1 MPLDPFAALGIEA
14 PTSPPPSAMIP
25 GQDMPTMRVT
35 PQKGGVNP
43 FAALGIDDSVSYPAT
58 AARQV
63 APVGRG
69 VAANFAAGANQSI
82 MGALGAPVDLAS
94 GAMHL
99 LERGRAATSGI
110 PSPWGTPDQEP
121 VGGSSWIKRQFG
133 RVSANPDD
141 VQPVNEA
148 ERMAQGA
155 GGAVAQVPLMA
166 MGGAAV
172 SGAPG
177 LVGGVGRSLARAGV
191 ETVPQTA
198 LTAAATGIGGAA
210 GQAAE
215 DAAPDALKPYA
226 NIAGNLAGAA
236 GTIGAVAGARAGT
249 NLIVRKAGEAGIG
262 RKTDIGGMRATGAQ
276 INAAGNQVESA
287 LGPEGRQLLERTA
300 ATEKEATELEAK
312 VSDPTATPD
321 EQAAAQSR
329 LRQIQS
335 QRMNLVPGA
344 EPTTAQVAQTPSAA
358 AFEKVHRVATP
369 EPFLQRAQ
377 DQNVARVASI
387 NAVQP
392 EGNAASVGQMFTDHL
407 NALEAAGQQRIAGAS
422 GAVSGATERLG
433 GQQAPAAIGEAMRGG
448 LEANN
453 KVLQGR
459 ERTLWQAIDP
469 EGKLALSVRP
479 VRDAAK
485 TLLSEINPAVGD
497 SLTEHEAF
505 LPAVANGPDVISFT
519 DLSKLRGNI
528 GDAQRTLGPKLGF
541 DSRPMRRLGI
551 LKNAVDES
559 IARAVDEQVS
569 RNPDLAG
576 RVQSE
581 IQQYGEVT
589 GRSPGRA
596 NPADSG
602 GVASGLPGA
611 SGAPGAGN
619 AGRGNAA
626 GGDAIPPL
634 AANGRV
640 GRAPETL
647 VDFLISR
654 GGVRDQGGD
663 LAAQGLDTVHHR
675 AAGRLINRRGLTL
688 DYAREAAVQEGFLP
702 PNADIN
708 DLRNALGEHASGRPT
723 YRIHEAADAALRQQ
737 DVRQTALQ
745 EEATRRAQ
753 AAVSGFEG
761 DAGLRLTQ
769 AEHDHATRLVMEDRL
784 HPEDAVR
791 QAIMHGDESVLQRNA
806 ERSAFGMGVPLSAH
820 QSEMGVGGGAPALT
834 PNFDQ
839 TAADRYAA
847 ARQSTLERKST
858 YRQGPVG
865 AVLRSGPGGA
875 EFAVA
880 DSDVARKFF
889 SGGAR
894 EPADVQ
900 RFISAAG
907 GQPEALQ
914 AAREYLANDMRARGI
929 THPDGTID
937 LAKFAGWQRTH
948 SRTIDLFPGLREQ
961 ISDATTAQRTL
972 DDVRSAH
979 TDAVKKFQ
987 DGVAKNFLGGDD
999 PLIAVRK
1006 ALSSGNPTQTFTD
1019 LARAV
1024 RGNAEAEAGLR
1035 RGVVDYI
1042 LQRMS
1047 SVAPSGAGDVDFLNA
1062 ATFQKWVRQY
1072 KGPMRALFGGQGSQS
1087 IEMVAADLRRQ
1098 AQRTAATGGSDTAAN
1113 LAAAKKTG
1121 VGAAAAHQVP
1131 MTVLTLIGEHLGAAA
1146 HGGLGGLVGAV
1157 ALPAL
1162 GSLGHSMRQAGIN
1175 TTTGLAREAM
1185 LHPKLAVELV
1195 QRVADRNRI
1204 SAVTQRRIGAALQA
1218 AIAADMAHSAQRKP
1232 AQ

>member
-215 DAAPDALKPYA
+215 DAAPEAIKPYA

-358 AFEKVHRVATP
+358 AFEKVHRVAAP

-459 ERTLWQAIDP
+459 ERTLWEAVDP
-469 EGKLALSVRP
+469 DGKLALSIAP
-479 VRDAAK
+479 VKQAAGK
-485 TLLSEINPAVGD
+485 LISEVNPAVGD
-497 SLTEHEAF
+497 VLTAQEAAF
-505 LPAVANGPDVISFT
+505 LPAVANGPDVVSFS
-519 DLSKLRGNI
+519 DLSALRSNI
-528 GDAQRTLGPKLGF
+528 GAAQRELGPRLGF
-541 DSRPMRRLGI
+541 DSRPLRRLGI

-559 IARAVDEQVS
+559 IARALDEQVGQEAAAVEAGTLSPEKTIAS
-569 RNPDLAG
+569 RLQAEVADFHARRAAEARGGVATGSDGLGGSRASSVPGSVGAK
-576 RVQSE
+576 VQT
-581 IQQYGEVT
+581 T
-589 GRSPGRA
+589 GRSGNDA
-596 NPADSG
+596 GNQ
-602 GVASGLPGA
+602 GLPG
-611 SGAPGAGN
+611 
-619 AGRGNAA
+619 
-626 GGDAIPPL
+626 
-634 AANGRV
+634 
-640 GRAPETL
+640 PE
-647 VDFLISR
+647 S
-654 GGVRDQGGD
+654 
-663 LAAQGLDTVHHR
+663 
-675 AAGRLINRRGLTL
+675 
-688 DYAREAAVQEGFLP
+688 
-702 PNADIN
+702 
-708 DLRNALGEHASGRPT
+708 
-723 YRIHEAADAALRQQ
+723 
-737 DVRQTALQ
+737 
-745 EEATRRAQ
+745 
-753 AAVSGFEG
+753 
-761 DAGLRLTQ
+761 
-769 AEHDHATRLVMEDRL
+769 
-784 HPEDAVR
+784 
-791 QAIMHGDESVLQRNA
+791 
-806 ERSAFGMGVPLSAH
+806 
-820 QSEMGVGGGAPALT
+820 LT
-834 PNFDQ
+834 PNFGQ
-839 TAADRYAA
+839 AAADRYAA
-847 ARQSTLERKST
+847 ARQSTLDRKST

-875 EFAVA
+875 EFAIA

-894 EPADVQ
+894 EPEDVQ

-961 ISDATTAQRTL
+961 IADATTAQRTL

-1195 QRVADRNRI
+1195 QRVADRHRI